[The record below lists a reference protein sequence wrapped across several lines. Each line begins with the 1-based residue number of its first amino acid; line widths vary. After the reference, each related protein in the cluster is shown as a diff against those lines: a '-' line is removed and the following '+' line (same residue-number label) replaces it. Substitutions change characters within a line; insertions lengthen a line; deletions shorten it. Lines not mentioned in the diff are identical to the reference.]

1 MIRDRLVAL
10 VVVLLLAST
19 CAAAAANLLYNP
31 GFEAVD
37 AEGAITGWWNPD
49 YWSGELGS
57 VSEAGLVREGRR
69 AAALSARERQGR
81 SWGRIH
87 SRLIPVSVG
96 LRYRVS
102 AWARGSGSLKVGAI
116 QYLRTPD
123 GGTEHV
129 YTWQDEPVALEDEW
143 REARHEWVIAG
154 AGARHI
160 AVVIEVEGE
169 GAEALLDE
177 AAFTAV
183 SGVSGTLGV
192 EPGYIMAPVGGAV
205 TITAGAQGEDG
216 PLAGAEITVLRRSGD
231 ESEAQQARLDAEGRA
246 TLEVE
251 TSERPGLWEIA
262 FASADLGAAETA
274 YADVVDGETYE
285 AFEHAAAEARL
296 EPLPA
301 HLLFVGD
308 SLTDFSRGRNYVD
321 QAVFWLRQVHGD
333 GVSFRNAGVGG
344 DMITRVSARLEGD
357 PQVYRAQAYEG
368 LFDPP
373 PTHVFIL
380 LGHNDCKLTSGS
392 DFTEPVVAP
401 EQFRDL
407 YRQVILRMREETGAQ
422 VTVISSTS
430 SVYEITQATADRLV
444 QAGRPASLF
453 GRPEVMEEF
462 NDLAR
467 AVAEETGAG
476 YLDVYEPTRA
486 HPDKPS
492 LFTADGVHLSPEGNR
507 LVALELLR
515 HMAGR

>member
-1 MIRDRLVAL
+1 MKHAGLTA
-10 VVVLLLAST
+10 LLALSLLT
-19 CAAAAANLLYNP
+19 AVCAAEPANLLHNP

-37 AEGAITGWWNPD
+37 AAQAISGWTNPD
-49 YWSGELGS
+49 YWSGELAS
-57 VSEAGLVREGRR
+57 VSDAEAAREGRR
-69 AAALSARERQGR
+69 AAALSARERGGR

-129 YTWQDEPVALEDEW
+129 YTWQDEPLALEDEW
-143 REARHEWVIAG
+143 HEARHEWVVTG

-169 GAEALLDE
+169 DAEALLDE
-177 AAFTAV
+177 AAFTTV
-183 SGVSGTLGV
+183 SSISGTLSV
-192 EPGYIMAPVGGAV
+192 APDYIMAPVGSAV
-205 TITAGAQGEDG
+205 TITASAHGDDG
-216 PLAGAEITVLRRSGD
+216 PLAGAEITVLRRCGD

-251 TSERPGLWEIA
+251 TSERPGLWELA
-262 FASADLGAAETA
+262 FASADLGAAATA
-274 YADVVDGETYE
+274 YADVVDGETYA
-285 AFEHAAAEARL
+285 AFERAAADARL
-296 EPLPA
+296 DALPA
-301 HLLFVGD
+301 HLLFLGD
-308 SLTDFSRGRNYVD
+308 SLTDFSRGHNYAD

-333 GVSFRNAGVGG
+333 GVTFRNAGVGG
-344 DMITRVSARLEGD
+344 DMITRVKARLEGD
-357 PQVYRAQAYEG
+357 LQVHRAQAYEG

-392 DFTEPVVAP
+392 GFTEAVVAP
-401 EQFRDL
+401 DEFRDL
-407 YRQVILRMREETGAQ
+407 YRQVILRIRELTGAH

-453 GRPEVMEEF
+453 GKPEVMEEY
-462 NDLAR
+462 NDIAR

-492 LFTADGVHLSPEGNR
+492 LFTADGVHLSLEGNR
-507 LVALELLR
+507 LIALELLR
-515 HMAGR
+515 HMAGW